1 MFTVLDISPEAHDN
15 SIVGQLRREVVDKS
29 IKYQMLRDLLI
40 DLGCPW
46 PEDGTELDKLT
57 HWIRSMK
64 KNEAYEKVRSY
75 VLNSKPACNHVK
87 HYEADILQI
96 MNEWGS

>member
-1 MFTVLDISPEAHDN
+1 MSAIMPSATHFEQSL
-15 SIVGQLRREVVDKS
+15 
-29 IKYQMLRDLLI
+29 KYRMIRDLLI

-75 VLNSKPACNHVK
+75 VLGNSPACKHVEK
-87 HYEADILQI
+87 YEAGLLKI